1 MEGLDKLH
9 LVHTR
14 LLYIIAEMYKDGR
27 ISDLQ
32 KLSLKQCVFQD
43 DEAIFDLYEL
53 NKEPE

>member
-43 DEAIFDLYEL
+43 DEAIFDLYEI